1 MSEMKSIN
9 LNELAG
15 TYTRVDEGDYVVRLA
30 NLVPKMSKADKPMLE
45 ATYEI
50 VKGPKT
56 GATVRQWYSLSG
68 KKNDSGKYSYAGVRA
83 MFDIFSSVGVPE
95 SAYAKNF
102 PLDKVL
108 AGRVFQ
114 QQLQGKKL
122 EAYVTEEP
130 RTDDPS
136 KMSTKITILGL
147 YGTLPADYSMPS
159 EGEDEEIETE
169 E

>member
-1 MSEMKSIN
+1 MSEMKHIN

-15 TYTRVDEGDYVVRLA
+15 TYTKIDEGDYVVRLA

-83 MFDIFSSVGVPE
+83 MFDIFASVGVPE

-147 YGTLPADYSMPS
+147 HGVPADYAATI
-159 EGEDEEIETE
+159 EEYEETETE